1 MLMVEVE
8 AGPGLPTAGDAA
20 PGGEGLTQDGCNS
33 TRQLWVPKKWHSK
46 AASQGIP
53 QLNCDLWGLG
63 GRPEE
68 LSEEV
73 SSCISGI
80 TIPHHSPIIV

>member
-33 TRQLWVPKKWHSK
+33 TRQLWVPKK
-46 AASQGIP
+46 
-53 QLNCDLWGLG
+53 
-63 GRPEE
+63 
-68 LSEEV
+68 
-73 SSCISGI
+73 
-80 TIPHHSPIIV
+80 